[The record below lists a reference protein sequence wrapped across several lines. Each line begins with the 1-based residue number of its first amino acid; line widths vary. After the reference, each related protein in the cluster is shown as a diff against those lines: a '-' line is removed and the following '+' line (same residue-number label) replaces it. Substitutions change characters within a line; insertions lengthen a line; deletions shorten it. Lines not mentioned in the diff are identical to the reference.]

1 MVVCTFGGF
10 LCLGWAVWVLQMWGC
25 CRPGL
30 RKCQKWPIAGQKLQT
45 GGWKC
50 QTGPLFFKNK
60 PKKTLFGKPR
70 PPWQVLLRNVQ
81 IAGNLAQNLSGTPV
95 TQPQRDQYRGRV
107 TGNTHGKMLK
117 APQHWHGGV
126 ACHGGWPPLAIS
138 QPFGAWGALSNVF
151 FDSLPTCGPPR
162 PP

>member
-1 MVVCTFGGF
+1 MP
-10 LCLGWAVWVLQMWGC
+10 WGDKINQWGQIAKPMGIFAPC
-25 CRPGL
+25 QGCFEAKCVAKMAHCRPKTANRWL
-30 RKCQKWPIAGQKLQT
+30 EVPDWT
-45 GGWKC
+45 
-50 QTGPLFFKNK
+50 TGPLFFKNTAQ
-60 PKKTLFGKPR
+60 KTLFGKPR

-126 ACHGGWPPLAIS
+126 ACHGPWGVATLGLGHFSAIWGLGC
-138 QPFGAWGALSNVF
+138 PFQCF
-151 FDSLPTCGPPR
+151 F
-162 PP
+162 